1 MAMRYLKTTMKE
13 HCLHMLDYQNQH
25 LISHG
30 NTRNNTEVFPLKK
43 LFFRGLPCA
52 SVAGLFFSKCHFA
65 VTVFLVLLLTSQSLW
80 ADVRAS
86 LNRQTV
92 YEGDTVH
99 LNIITNES
107 GQGVDPDLSGLQ
119 HDFDVLGTA
128 RSQQTS
134 IINGKRS
141 ESHQWNI
148 ELAPKHAG
156 ELTVP
161 PIRVGADTTQALTLQ
176 VTAQPDA
183 VLAEVGQPVFMKTQL
198 QPLDAPVYVQQQL
211 RYTLQLFYSESLFE
225 GSFDGPHVEHALVER
240 LGEDVQ
246 YQTTVNGVE
255 YNVVERH
262 FAIFPEQ
269 SGTFSI
275 SPVTFNGRLAGQSQ
289 PRMPS
294 MLMDDMMERFFSNT
308 TITTP
313 GKRVR
318 LRSEGYSL
326 DVLPRAAAFTGDDWL
341 PSEQLTLTDSWA
353 SGPPE
358 FRSGVPVTRTLTL
371 EAKGLESTHLPEFKL
386 PDSKGMRLY
395 PEQPVY
401 NNRTDRE
408 WVIGSRQ
415 LTVAY
420 VPSNT
425 GMLTIPAMQIDWWDT
440 TVEQQKTVELPSWT
454 VNVLPGDGLAET
466 PPAPPVTAAV
476 DTAQAP
482 LEASVADSDGWM
494 AEVRSRWPWLLAGL
508 LLLAAILFMWR
519 RNQTGEVPSP
529 VRTAEPSPRQQFKAA
544 RSALQQACQENNPA
558 AAANALLQWAAASW
572 PHDPPRNLGTL
583 LQQLS
588 TGINEIRALEHA
600 LYSATGEPWQG
611 DALWRVF
618 DQGLEIKHDTVP
630 VDRAGLSPL
639 YPDWKT

>member
-1 MAMRYLKTTMKE
+1 MNMKR
-13 HCLHMLDYQNQH
+13 C
-25 LISHG
+25 
-30 NTRNNTEVFPLKK
+30 TV
-43 LFFRGLPCA
+43 LF
-52 SVAGLFFSKCHFA
+52 V
-65 VTVFLVLLLTSQSLW
+65 VLLMTSQSLW

-92 YEGDTVH
+92 YEGDTVN
-99 LNIITNES
+99 LNVITNEP
-107 GQGVDPDLSGLQ
+107 GQGADPDLTVLQ
-119 HDFDVLGTA
+119 HDFDILGTA
-128 RSQQTS
+128 RSQQIS

-141 ESHQWNI
+141 ESQQWNI
-148 ELAPKHAG
+148 ELAPKHTG

-161 PIRVGADTTQALTLQ
+161 PIHVGAETTQALTLQ

-183 VLAEVGQPVFMKTQL
+183 VVAEAGQPVFMKTQL
-198 QPLDAPVYVQQQL
+198 QPLDEPVYVQQQL
-211 RYTLQLFYSESLFE
+211 RYTLQLFYRESLFE
-225 GSFDGPHVEHALVER
+225 GSFDGPHVEHALTER

-289 PRMPS
+289 QRMPS
-294 MLMDDMMERFFSNT
+294 MFMDDMMERFFSNA
-308 TITTP
+308 TITKP
-313 GKRVR
+313 GKRIR
-318 LRSEGYSL
+318 LRSESYSL

-386 PDSKGMRLY
+386 PDSEGIRLY

-401 NNRTDRE
+401 KNRTDRE

-420 VPSNT
+420 VPTTT

-440 TVEQQKTVELPSWT
+440 TVGQQKTAELPSWT
-454 VNVLPGDGLAET
+454 VNVLPGDGLSDT
-466 PPAPPVTAAV
+466 PPATPVTSV
-476 DTAQAP
+476 LAP
-482 LEASVADSDGWM
+482 DEAPEVSRM
-494 AEVRSRWPWLLAGL
+494 AGDDWLAKVRSHWPWLLAGL
-508 LLLAAILFMWR
+508 LLLVLMLFVR
-519 RNQTGEVPSP
+519 RRKPARDVTTAVHS
-529 VRTAEPSPRQQFKAA
+529 AEPPTRQQLKAA
-544 RSALQQACQENNPA
+544 RRAIQQACMENNPA
-558 AAANALLQWAAASW
+558 AAAHALLQWATVRW
-572 PHDPPRNLGTL
+572 PDDPPQNLGTL
-583 LQQLS
+583 RQRLS
-588 TGINEIRALEHA
+588 TGLNEILVLEHV
-600 LYSATGEPWQG
+600 LYSAAGESWQG
-611 DALWRVF
+611 DALWHVF
-618 DQGLEIKHDTVP
+618 ETGLEIKQATG
-630 VDRAGLSPL
+630 AAASTGLSPL

>member
-1 MAMRYLKTTMKE
+1 MAMRNLKTTMTE

-52 SVAGLFFSKCHFA
+52 SVTGLFFSKCHFA
-65 VTVFLVLLLTSQSLW
+65 VTVFLVLLLTTQSLW

-86 LNRQTV
+86 LNRQTI
-92 YEGDTVH
+92 YEGDSVS
-99 LNIITNES
+99 LNIITDET
-107 GQGVDPDLSGLQ
+107 GRGADPDLSVLQ
-119 HDFDVLGTA
+119 QDFDILGTA
-128 RSQQTS
+128 SSQQTS

-183 VLAEVGQPVFMKTQL
+183 VVAEAGQPVFMKTQL

-211 RYTLQLFYSESLFE
+211 RYTLQLFYRESLFE

-246 YQTTVNGVE
+246 YKSTVNGVE

-269 SGTFSI
+269 SGTFTI

-289 PRMPS
+289 QRMPS
-294 MLMDDMMERFFSNT
+294 MFMDDMMERFFSNT

-313 GKRVR
+313 GKRIR
-318 LRSEGYSL
+318 LRSEGYTL
-326 DVLPRAAAFTGDDWL
+326 DVQPRAAAFTGDDWL
-341 PSEQLTLTDSWA
+341 PS
-353 SGPPE
+353 
-358 FRSGVPVTRTLTL
+358 
-371 EAKGLESTHLPEFKL
+371 
-386 PDSKGMRLY
+386 
-395 PEQPVY
+395 
-401 NNRTDRE
+401 E

-420 VPSNT
+420 VPSAA
-425 GMLTIPAMQIDWWDT
+425 GMLTIPAMHIDWWDT

-454 VNVLPGDGLAET
+454 VNVLPGDGLAEP
-466 PPAPPVTAAV
+466 PPASPVTSV
-476 DTAQAP
+476 TAP
-482 LEASVADSDGWM
+482 DEPPGVSVADTDDWLEKAM
-494 AEVRSRWPWLLAGL
+494 SRWPWLLAGL
-508 LLLAAILFMWR
+508 VLLAAMLFIWR
-519 RNQTGEVPSP
+519 RNQPRGVTTP
-529 VRTAEPSPRQQFKAA
+529 VHNAEPSSRQQLRAA
-544 RSALQQACQENNPA
+544 RSAVQQACQGNNPA

-572 PHDPPRNLGTL
+572 PDDPPRNLGTL
-583 LQQLS
+583 MQQLS
-588 TGINEIRALEHA
+588 TGVNEIQALEQA
-600 LYSATGEPWQG
+600 LYSAAGQPWQG
-611 DALWRVF
+611 EALWRVF
-618 DQGLEIKHDTVP
+618 EKGLEIKQATGAP
-630 VDRAGLSPL
+630 ASAGLSPL

>member
-1 MAMRYLKTTMKE
+1 MNMKRYTAL
-13 HCLHMLDYQNQH
+13 
-25 LISHG
+25 LI
-30 NTRNNTEVFPLKK
+30 
-43 LFFRGLPCA
+43 
-52 SVAGLFFSKCHFA
+52 
-65 VTVFLVLLLTSQSLW
+65 VLLLTSQSLW
-80 ADVRAS
+80 ADVSAS

-92 YEGDTVH
+92 YEGDTVS
-99 LNIITNES
+99 LNIVTNET
-107 GQGVDPDLSGLQ
+107 GQGANPDLSVLQ
-119 HDFDVLGTA
+119 QDFEILGTA
-128 RSQQTS
+128 TSQQTS

-161 PIRVGADTTQALTLQ
+161 PIRVGAETTQALTLQ

-183 VLAEVGQPVFMKTQL
+183 VIAEAGQPVFMKTLL
-198 QPLDAPVYVQQQL
+198 QPQDAPVYVQQQL
-211 RYTLQLFYSESLFE
+211 RYTLQLFYRESLFE

-246 YQTTVNGVE
+246 YKTTVNGVE

-275 SPVTFNGRLAGQSQ
+275 SPVTFSGRLAGQSQ
-289 PRMPS
+289 QRMPS
-294 MLMDDMMERFFSNT
+294 MFIDDMMERFFSNT

-313 GKRVR
+313 GKRMR

-326 DVLPRAAAFTGDDWL
+326 DVQPRAAAFTGDDWL

-386 PDSKGMRLY
+386 PESEGMRLY

-401 NNRTDRE
+401 SNRTDRE

-420 VPSNT
+420 VPSAS

-440 TVEQQKTVELPSWT
+440 TVEQQKTVELPAWT
-454 VNVLPGDGLAET
+454 INVLPGEGLTET
-466 PPAPPVTAAV
+466 PPAPPVTSV
-476 DTAQAP
+476 TAP
-482 LEASVADSDGWM
+482 DEPPEVSVADRDDWLAKTM
-494 AEVRSRWPWLLAGL
+494 SRWPWLLAGL
-508 LLLAAILFMWR
+508 LLSAITVFAWR
-519 RNQTGEVPSP
+519 RNQPREVTTS
-529 VRTAEPSPRQQFKAA
+529 VHSAESSARQQLKAA
-544 RSALQQACQENNPA
+544 RSAVQQACQENNPA

-572 PHDPPRNLGTL
+572 PDDPPRNLGTL
-583 LQQLS
+583 MQQLS
-588 TGINEIRALEHA
+588 SGVNEIQALERALYGAAAEQ
-600 LYSATGEPWQG
+600 WQG
-611 DALWRVF
+611 EALWRVF
-618 DQGLEIKHDTVP
+618 DQGLESKHDTVP
-630 VDRAGLSPL
+630 ADRAGLSPL
-639 YPDWKT
+639 YPVRKT